1 MRNVRQKISVMPS
14 GNKFMF
20 NVYLSTVDMKDVGL
34 GHFTEIEA
42 RGIDCSEV
50 IKDFHIPFFMEKTK
64 VDPMSPNVYDIIRD
78 MEVRA
83 QEAFWRLIE
92 DPMKDF
98 TNPLNPPIPAATKEA
113 PKSKFKAFLQRI
125 FG

>member
-1 MRNVRQKISVMPS
+1 MKNVRQKIVVMPS
-14 GNKFMF
+14 GNKFLF
-20 NVYLSTVDMKDVGL
+20 TVDLVTLDMQDVGM
-34 GHFTEIEA
+34 GHFTKIEV
-42 RGIDCSEV
+42 RGIDCSEAIDGV
-50 IKDFHIPFFMEKTK
+50 HSPFFMEKTK

-92 DPMKDF
+92 DPMRDF
-98 TNPLNPPIPAATKEA
+98 TNPLNPPIPAAQKEA

>member
-1 MRNVRQKISVMPS
+1 MPS

-20 NVYLSTVDMKDVGL
+20 NVYLSTVDMKDIGL

-42 RGIDCSEV
+42 RGIDSAEAIEGV
-50 IKDFHIPFFMEKTK
+50 NTPFFNERTK
-64 VDPMSPNVYDIIRD
+64 VDPMSSNVYDIIRD

-113 PKSKFKAFLQRI
+113 PKSKFKAFFQRI